1 MSEIV
6 NGNTKGIRESTL
18 TDMAALYDLRIS
30 KDEYASEELMESLAR
45 FTHLI
50 GREICVYIARDG
62 TVIEVCIG
70 DASTVS
76 LPKWSVRR
84 GDRRL
89 CGIRCLHTHPGGL
102 GLLSELDITSLK
114 TCRFDAMAAMGVL
127 GGAVSTFEAAFLM
140 EKETVERTGL
150 LDAHKLPHDMLMARI
165 AQAEACYT
173 VDEETRQKERAV
185 LAGIEDVR
193 MDYDSLAELAE
204 LAVSAGA
211 EVLHIERQRRAA
223 PDNGFYVGKGKAT
236 ELASI
241 CQEKEANLCIFDDEL
256 TMVQARN
263 LEREIGVR
271 VIDRTA
277 LILDIFAQRAQTSE
291 GKLQVELAQ
300 LKYKLPRLL
309 GTGMALSRLGGGI
322 GTRGPGEK
330 KLEVDRRRIRR
341 RIFELEKELSVVKEQ
356 RDLRRKRRSQM
367 PTIALVGYT
376 NAGKST
382 LLNLLSESD
391 VAAEDK
397 LFATLDPVTR
407 KIRMGAAQVL
417 LVDTVGFINKL
428 PHDLIDAFRATL
440 EEAVYADLLLHVV
453 DASSSYYDVQIQVV
467 EEVLSSLGAGGKP
480 CITVLNKMDKVEKGT
495 PFRRGYLPISAKTG
509 EGVGALLSEIER
521 YVEELRREY
530 ELVVP
535 YKNASVAAF
544 LRRNGSV
551 LGEEYREQGIMIRAL
566 LDEKIYNQA
575 KKMLNGQTS

>member
-1 MSEIV
+1 MSEVV
-6 NGNTKGIRESTL
+6 NGNIKGIRASTL
-18 TDMAALYDLRIS
+18 KEMAELYDVRVS
-30 KDEYASEELMESLAR
+30 KSEYVSQELLQRLAYY
-45 FTHLI
+45 TGLVE
-50 GREICVYIARDG
+50 REICVYIARDG
-62 TVIEVCIG
+62 TVIEVCLG
-70 DASTVS
+70 DANTVS
-76 LPKWSVRR
+76 LPKWTVRR
-84 GDRRL
+84 GDKRL

-114 TCRFDAMAAMGVL
+114 TCRFDAMAAVGVL
-127 GGAVSTFEAAFLM
+127 GGEPTTFEAAFLM
-140 EKETVERTGL
+140 EKEAVERTGI
-150 LDAHKLPHDMLMARI
+150 LDARQLPHDKLMEKI
-165 AQAEACYT
+165 DQAEACYT

-185 LAGIEDVR
+185 LVGIEDTR
-193 MDYDSLAELAE
+193 LDYDSLEELAE
-204 LAVSAGA
+204 LARSAGA
-211 EVLHIERQRRAA
+211 EVLHTERQKRSVA
-223 PDNGFYVGKGKAT
+223 DNSFYVGKGKAT
-236 ELASI
+236 ELAAI

-309 GTGMALSRLGGGI
+309 GTGTALSRLGGGI

-341 RIFELEKELSVVKEQ
+341 RIFELEKELKTVTEQ
-356 RDLRRKRRSQM
+356 RDLRRQRRNQI

-382 LLNLLSESD
+382 LLNLLSKSE

-407 KIRMGAAQVL
+407 RIRMGAIQVL

-428 PHDLIDAFRATL
+428 PHDLIDAFRSTL
-440 EEAVYADLLLHVV
+440 EEAVYADFLLHVV
-453 DASSSYYDVQIQVV
+453 DGSSPYYDVQIQVV
-467 EEVLSSLGAGGKP
+467 EDVLSSLGAGGKP
-480 CITVLNKMDKVEKGT
+480 CITVLNKADMVAPGT
-495 PFRRGYLPISAKTG
+495 PFKRGYLPISAKTG
-509 EGVGALLSEIER
+509 AGIEALLQEIAAR
-521 YVEELRREY
+521 VEELHREY
-530 ELVVP
+530 ELIIP
-535 YKNASVAAF
+535 YQNTAVAAF

-551 LGEEYREQGIMIRAL
+551 VEEEYEEDGIKVRAV
-566 LDEKIYNQA
+566 LDEKTWNQA
-575 KKMLNGQTS
+575 QKLLV